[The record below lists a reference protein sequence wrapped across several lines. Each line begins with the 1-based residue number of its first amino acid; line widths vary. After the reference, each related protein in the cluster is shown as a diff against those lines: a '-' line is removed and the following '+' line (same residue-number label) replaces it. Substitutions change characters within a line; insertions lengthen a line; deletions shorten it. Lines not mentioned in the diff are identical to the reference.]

1 MGNESTSSL
10 EQAERV
16 DHQLVRGIGIPAL
29 TANIVSSTIGAGIF
43 VIPATVAKGLGSAA
57 PLAFVCCAIAMV
69 LFVTCFAIAGSR
81 VSLTGGLYAYV
92 EVAFGRY
99 VGFLAGML
107 YFLTALGAVAG
118 VVNVLANSVALVV
131 PFLGGPVMRII
142 VMLAVYG
149 SLVLINIRGVR
160 QGAGAVTVIT
170 FAKLLPLLLFI
181 CVGIFFIHA
190 PNLAWSG
197 WPSSKSL
204 GDAVILLIFAFV
216 GIEVALIP
224 SGEVKN
230 PARTV
235 PRSAYLA
242 LVITTTIYLMIQLV
256 AQGTLGADLANH
268 PAAPLAESAATF
280 FQGKQVRF
288 YTMGSPG
295 GGYDTYMRA
304 LIPHLEKKLGVRML
318 PTNEPGAGGLIAVNR
333 TVNAPPD
340 GLTILLVGGETLV
353 TAQLYDAPGVNYDVR
368 KLAWLARVS
377 SEAKVALL
385 GPKSPYAG
393 VADLVKS
400 VTPVTWAGSS
410 KIDGNTDFTAIMSHA
425 LGMKSKMIVGYKG
438 TGDMNLAI
446 QRGEVDGR
454 VVSEESAALYGPSNG
469 MRVVAVLAR
478 TRVEQFPDA
487 PTLFE
492 SAKLAP
498 AQAHLIDWRASIAG
512 LGRLMVVTPGTHS
525 PSSLSRCDAS

>member
-1 MGNESTSSL
+1 
-10 EQAERV
+10 
-16 DHQLVRGIGIPAL
+16 
-29 TANIVSSTIGAGIF
+29 
-43 VIPATVAKGLGSAA
+43 
-57 PLAFVCCAIAMV
+57 
-69 LFVTCFAIAGSR
+69 
-81 VSLTGGLYAYV
+81 
-92 EVAFGRY
+92 
-99 VGFLAGML
+99 
-107 YFLTALGAVAG
+107 
-118 VVNVLANSVALVV
+118 
-131 PFLGGPVMRII
+131 
-142 VMLAVYG
+142 MLA
-149 SLVLINIRGVR
+149 
-160 QGAGAVTVIT
+160 AM
-170 FAKLLPLLLFI
+170 
-181 CVGIFFIHA
+181 
-190 PNLAWSG
+190 
-197 WPSSKSL
+197 
-204 GDAVILLIFAFV
+204 
-216 GIEVALIP
+216 
-224 SGEVKN
+224 
-230 PARTV
+230 PACAT
-235 PRSAYLA
+235 
-242 LVITTTIYLMIQLV
+242 
-256 AQGTLGADLANH
+256 
-268 PAAPLAESAATF
+268 AEPAATF

-304 LIPHLEKKLGVRML
+304 LIPHLERKLGARML

-410 KIDGNTDFTAIMSHA
+410 KIDGNTDFTAIMAHA

-492 SAKLAP
+492 SAELAP
-498 AQAHLIDWRASIAG
+498 AQARLIDWRASIAG
-512 LGRLMVVTPGTHS
+512 LGRLMVVTPGTPPERVDLLQKS
-525 PSSLSRCDAS
+525 LAEIIRDPAFVAEAKKLSLSANHAGADEVRATVEQAMTLLDKAGLAEIRQIALDRYYQ

>member
-1 MGNESTSSL
+1 MPACAS
-10 EQAERV
+10 AE
-16 DHQLVRGIGIPAL
+16 
-29 TANIVSSTIGAGIF
+29 TA
-43 VIPATVAKGLGSAA
+43 AA
-57 PLAFVCCAIAMV
+57 
-69 LFVTCFAIAGSR
+69 
-81 VSLTGGLYAYV
+81 
-92 EVAFGRY
+92 
-99 VGFLAGML
+99 
-107 YFLTALGAVAG
+107 
-118 VVNVLANSVALVV
+118 
-131 PFLGGPVMRII
+131 
-142 VMLAVYG
+142 
-149 SLVLINIRGVR
+149 
-160 QGAGAVTVIT
+160 
-170 FAKLLPLLLFI
+170 
-181 CVGIFFIHA
+181 
-190 PNLAWSG
+190 
-197 WPSSKSL
+197 
-204 GDAVILLIFAFV
+204 
-216 GIEVALIP
+216 
-224 SGEVKN
+224 
-230 PARTV
+230 
-235 PRSAYLA
+235 
-242 LVITTTIYLMIQLV
+242 
-256 AQGTLGADLANH
+256 
-268 PAAPLAESAATF
+268 F

-304 LIPHLEKKLGVRML
+304 LIPHLERKLGARML

-368 KLAWLARVS
+368 KLTWLARVS

-385 GPKSPYAG
+385 GPKSPYAS

-410 KIDGNTDFTAIMSHA
+410 KIDGNTDFTAIMAHA

-498 AQAHLIDWRASIAG
+498 AQARLIDWRASIAG
-512 LGRLMVVTPGTHS
+512 LGRLMVVAPGT
-525 PSSLSRCDAS
+525 PPERVDLLQKTFAEIIRDPAFVAEAKKLSLSANHAGADEVRATVEQAMTLLDKAGLAEIRQIALERSLHAARHVLPRRVRSEGVGRYRARDRCDFGRRRLSRDDADPPPRRSQSGPRPLRDRSRGPRQGARQGGEEVSRHRDREATGQSAGRQLQRARSRGQLFRPVAAGT

>member
-1 MGNESTSSL
+1 MMIG
-10 EQAERV
+10 
-16 DHQLVRGIGIPAL
+16 RGKLRGF
-29 TANIVSSTIGAGIF
+29 VSA
-43 VIPATVAKGLGSAA
+43 
-57 PLAFVCCAIAMV
+57 
-69 LFVTCFAIAGSR
+69 
-81 VSLTGGLYAYV
+81 
-92 EVAFGRY
+92 
-99 VGFLAGML
+99 
-107 YFLTALGAVAG
+107 ALGA
-118 VVNVLANSVALVV
+118 
-131 PFLGGPVMRII
+131 
-142 VMLAVYG
+142 
-149 SLVLINIRGVR
+149 SL
-160 QGAGAVTVIT
+160 
-170 FAKLLPLLLFI
+170 
-181 CVGIFFIHA
+181 
-190 PNLAWSG
+190 
-197 WPSSKSL
+197 
-204 GDAVILLIFAFV
+204 
-216 GIEVALIP
+216 
-224 SGEVKN
+224 
-230 PARTV
+230 
-235 PRSAYLA
+235 
-242 LVITTTIYLMIQLV
+242 LV
-256 AQGTLGADLANH
+256 AA
-268 PAAPLAESAATF
+268 PACAAAESAAAF

-333 TVNAPPD
+333 TVNAPAD

-368 KLAWLARVS
+368 KLTWLARVS

-385 GPKSPYAG
+385 GPKSPYNS

-410 KIDGNTDFTAIMSHA
+410 KIDGNTDFTAIMAHA

-492 SAKLAP
+492 GAKLDQ
-498 AQAHLIDWRASIAG
+498 AQARLIDWRASIAG
-512 LGRLMVVTPGTHS
+512 LGRLMVVTPGT
-525 PSSLSRCDAS
+525 PPERVDLLQKTFAEIIRDPAFVAEAKKLSLSANHAGADEVRATVEQAMTLLDKAGIAEIRQIALDRYYQ

>member
-1 MGNESTSSL
+1 MIG
-10 EQAERV
+10 
-16 DHQLVRGIGIPAL
+16 RGKLRGF
-29 TANIVSSTIGAGIF
+29 VSA
-43 VIPATVAKGLGSAA
+43 
-57 PLAFVCCAIAMV
+57 
-69 LFVTCFAIAGSR
+69 
-81 VSLTGGLYAYV
+81 
-92 EVAFGRY
+92 
-99 VGFLAGML
+99 
-107 YFLTALGAVAG
+107 ALGASL
-118 VVNVLANSVALVV
+118 LA
-131 PFLGGPVMRII
+131 
-142 VMLAVYG
+142 
-149 SLVLINIRGVR
+149 
-160 QGAGAVTVIT
+160 
-170 FAKLLPLLLFI
+170 
-181 CVGIFFIHA
+181 
-190 PNLAWSG
+190 
-197 WPSSKSL
+197 
-204 GDAVILLIFAFV
+204 
-216 GIEVALIP
+216 
-224 SGEVKN
+224 
-230 PARTV
+230 
-235 PRSAYLA
+235 
-242 LVITTTIYLMIQLV
+242 
-256 AQGTLGADLANH
+256 
-268 PAAPLAESAATF
+268 AAPACAAAESAAAF

-304 LIPHLEKKLGVRML
+304 LIPHLERKLGARML

-333 TVNAPPD
+333 TVNAPAD

-368 KLAWLARVS
+368 KLIWLARVS

-385 GPKSPYAG
+385 GPKSPYNS

-410 KIDGNTDFTAIMSHA
+410 KIDGNTDFTAIMAHA
-425 LGMKSKMIVGYKG
+425 LGMKSKMIIGYKG

-498 AQAHLIDWRASIAG
+498 AQARLIDWRASIAG
-512 LGRLMVVTPGTHS
+512 LGRLMVVTPGT
-525 PSSLSRCDAS
+525 PPERVDLLQKTLAEIIRDPAFVAEAKKLSLSANHAGADEVRATVEQAMTLLDKAGLAEIRQIALDRYYQ

>member
-1 MGNESTSSL
+1 MMTG
-10 EQAERV
+10 RV
-16 DHQLVRGIGIPAL
+16 KLRSF
-29 TANIVSSTIGAGIF
+29 VS
-43 VIPATVAKGLGSAA
+43 V
-57 PLAFVCCAIAMV
+57 
-69 LFVTCFAIAGSR
+69 
-81 VSLTGGLYAYV
+81 
-92 EVAFGRY
+92 
-99 VGFLAGML
+99 
-107 YFLTALGAVAG
+107 ALGAS
-118 VVNVLANSVALVV
+118 L
-131 PFLGGPVMRII
+131 
-142 VMLAVYG
+142 LAVLPA
-149 SLVLINIRGVR
+149 S
-160 QGAGAVTVIT
+160 AG
-170 FAKLLPLLLFI
+170 
-181 CVGIFFIHA
+181 
-190 PNLAWSG
+190 
-197 WPSSKSL
+197 
-204 GDAVILLIFAFV
+204 
-216 GIEVALIP
+216 
-224 SGEVKN
+224 
-230 PARTV
+230 
-235 PRSAYLA
+235 
-242 LVITTTIYLMIQLV
+242 
-256 AQGTLGADLANH
+256 
-268 PAAPLAESAATF
+268 AESATAF

-304 LIPHLEKKLGVRML
+304 LIPHLERKLGARML

-385 GPKSPYAG
+385 GPKSPYAS

-410 KIDGNTDFTAIMSHA
+410 KIDGNTDFTAIMAHA
-425 LGMKSKMIVGYKG
+425 LGMKSKMIIGYKG

-469 MRVVAVLAR
+469 MRVVTVLGR

-498 AQAHLIDWRASIAG
+498 AQARLIDWRASIAG
-512 LGRLMVVTPGTHS
+512 LGRLMVVTPGT
-525 PSSLSRCDAS
+525 PPERVDLLQKTLAEIIRDPAFVAEAKKLSLSANHAGADEVRATVEQAMTLLDKAALAEIRHIALERYYQ

>member
-1 MGNESTSSL
+1 MTG
-10 EQAERV
+10 RV
-16 DHQLVRGIGIPAL
+16 KVRSFVPA
-29 TANIVSSTIGAGIF
+29 
-43 VIPATVAKGLGSAA
+43 
-57 PLAFVCCAIAMV
+57 
-69 LFVTCFAIAGSR
+69 
-81 VSLTGGLYAYV
+81 
-92 EVAFGRY
+92 
-99 VGFLAGML
+99 
-107 YFLTALGAVAG
+107 ALGA
-118 VVNVLANSVALVV
+118 S
-131 PFLGGPVMRII
+131 
-142 VMLAVYG
+142 MLA
-149 SLVLINIRGVR
+149 
-160 QGAGAVTVIT
+160 AM
-170 FAKLLPLLLFI
+170 
-181 CVGIFFIHA
+181 
-190 PNLAWSG
+190 
-197 WPSSKSL
+197 
-204 GDAVILLIFAFV
+204 
-216 GIEVALIP
+216 
-224 SGEVKN
+224 
-230 PARTV
+230 PACAT
-235 PRSAYLA
+235 
-242 LVITTTIYLMIQLV
+242 
-256 AQGTLGADLANH
+256 
-268 PAAPLAESAATF
+268 AEPAATF

-304 LIPHLEKKLGVRML
+304 LIPHLERKLGARML

-368 KLAWLARVS
+368 KLPWLARVS

-385 GPKSPYAG
+385 GPKSPYAS

-410 KIDGNTDFTAIMSHA
+410 KIDGNTDFTAIMAHA

-492 SAKLAP
+492 SAELAP
-498 AQAHLIDWRASIAG
+498 AQARLIDWRASIAG
-512 LGRLMVVTPGTHS
+512 LGRLMVVTPGT
-525 PSSLSRCDAS
+525 PPERVDLLQKTLAEIIRDPAFVAEAKKLSHAGADEVRATVEQAMTLLDKAGLAEIRQIALDRYYQ